1 LTKGGLAGEKRFVI
15 LAPVIA
21 RARANAGALWLLAAT
36 TVANVLAFGYQLVMA
51 RLLTAEQY
59 AILIALFGVL
69 ILESISSQVIQSATA
84 KLAAQYRARNEDAA
98 LHQFVRRWSIRVAI
112 AMALLALAVIALAG
126 PISGGLSL
134 PPVSVTLLG
143 VSLFFAGTLTFA
155 LGLLQGLARF
165 GWMGSVLIAQAGS
178 RLVLGVALVLLGFG
192 VNGAFAGATAAIAV
206 SLLVATVPLAPLLR
220 AARRAT
226 AIVELGASETKFFAL
241 AAVVLLAYAA
251 LTNIDAVLAP
261 AVLRPVEAGSYA
273 GAVTL
278 GKIVL
283 FAPIAVGFLLLERT
297 ARAHTRGEPTERP
310 LFLAFGLVLAT
321 SGLAALAYIV
331 APAFFVTLVVGSQ
344 YPGTVAVVPIYGI
357 AALSNALLNLWISY
371 FVGRGEMRVGILLA
385 LAVVAEAGLLLGV
398 ATDAVS
404 VARIVMFVAF
414 ATQAAAIIT
423 FLVER
428 GRTKAVLTPP

>member
-1 LTKGGLAGEKRFVI
+1 M
-15 LAPVIA
+15 IA

-36 TVANVLAFGYQLVMA
+36 TVANVLGFGYQLVMA

-84 KLAAQYRARNEDAA
+84 KLAAQYRARDEEGA

-112 AMALLALAVIALAG
+112 AMFGLAFLVSALAA
-126 PISGGLSL
+126 PISGALAL
-134 PPVSVTLLG
+134 PVVSVVLLG
-143 VSLFFAGTLTFA
+143 VSLFFAGLYTFA

-192 VNGAFAGATAAIAV
+192 VNGAFAGAAAAIVV
-206 SLLVATVPLAPLLR
+206 SVLLAAVPLAPLLR

-226 AIVELGASETKFFAL
+226 TIVELGADETKFFAL
-241 AAVVLLAYAA
+241 AAIVLLAYAA
-251 LTNIDAVLAP
+251 LTNVDAVLAP
-261 AVLRPVEAGSYA
+261 AVLSPGESGTYA

-297 ARAHTRGEPTERP
+297 ARAHARGESTERP
-310 LFLAFGLVLAT
+310 LFLALGLVLAT
-321 SGLAALAYIV
+321 SGLAALGYVV
-331 APAFFVTLVVGSQ
+331 APSFFVNLIVGSQ
-344 YPGTVAVVPIYGI
+344 YPATVGVAPIYGI
-357 AALSNALLNLWISY
+357 AALSNALLNQWISY
-371 FVGRGEMRVGILLA
+371 FVGRGEMRVGVILA
-385 LAVVAEAGLLLGV
+385 LAVVVEIALLLTA
-398 ATDAVS
+398 ATDAAS
-404 VARIVMFVAF
+404 VARIVLGVAL
-414 ATQAAAIIT
+414 ATQAVAIVT
-423 FLVER
+423 FFVER
-428 GRTKAVLTPP
+428 NGQTTVALTPR

>member
-1 LTKGGLAGEKRFVI
+1 
-15 LAPVIA
+15 VIA

-36 TVANVLAFGYQLVMA
+36 TVANVLGFGYQLVMA

-84 KLAAQYRARNEDAA
+84 KLAAQYRARDEEGA

-112 AMALLALAVIALAG
+112 AMFGLAFLVSALAA
-126 PISGGLSL
+126 PISGALAL
-134 PPVSVTLLG
+134 PVVSVVLLG
-143 VSLFFAGTLTFA
+143 VSLFFAGLYTFA

-192 VNGAFAGATAAIAV
+192 VNGAFAGAAAAIVV
-206 SLLVATVPLAPLLR
+206 SVLLAAVPLAPLLR

-226 AIVELGASETKFFAL
+226 TIVELGAGETKFFAL
-241 AAVVLLAYAA
+241 AAIVLLAYAA
-251 LTNIDAVLAP
+251 LTNVDAVLAP
-261 AVLRPVEAGSYA
+261 AVLSPGESGTYA

-297 ARAHTRGEPTERP
+297 ARAHARGESTERP
-310 LFLAFGLVLAT
+310 LFLALGLVLAT
-321 SGLAALAYIV
+321 SGLAALGYIV
-331 APAFFVTLVVGSQ
+331 APSFFVNLIVGSQ
-344 YPGTVAVVPIYGI
+344 YPATVGVAPIYGI
-357 AALSNALLNLWISY
+357 AALSNALLNQWISY
-371 FVGRGEMRVGILLA
+371 FVGRGEMRVGVILA
-385 LAVVAEAGLLLGV
+385 LAVVVEIALLLTA
-398 ATDAVS
+398 ATDAAS
-404 VARIVMFVAF
+404 VARIVLGVAL
-414 ATQAAAIIT
+414 ATQAVAIVT
-423 FLVER
+423 FFVER
-428 GRTKAVLTPP
+428 NGQTTVALTPR

>member
-1 LTKGGLAGEKRFVI
+1 
-15 LAPVIA
+15 VIA
-21 RARANAGALWLLAAT
+21 RARSNAGALWLLAAT
-36 TVANVLAFGYQLVMA
+36 TVANVLGFGYQLVMA

-84 KLAAQYRARNEDAA
+84 KLAAQYRARDDEGA
-98 LHQFVRRWSIRVAI
+98 LHQFVRRWSVRVAI
-112 AMALLALAVIALAG
+112 AMAILALLIVALAG
-126 PISGGLSL
+126 PISAALAL
-134 PPVSVTLLG
+134 PSVAVAFLG
-143 VSLFFAGTLTFA
+143 VSLFFAGMFTFA

-165 GWMGSVLIAQAGS
+165 GWMGSVLIVQAGT
-178 RLVLGVALVLLGFG
+178 RLVLGVAFVLLGFG
-192 VNGAFAGATAAIAV
+192 VNGAFAGAAAAIAV
-206 SLLVATVPLAPLLR
+206 SVLVAALPLAPLLR

-226 AIVELGASETKFFAL
+226 AAVELGSEETRFFAF

-261 AVLRPVEAGSYA
+261 AVLSPAEAGTYA

-297 ARAHTRGEPTERP
+297 ARAHARGEPTERP
-310 LFLAFGLVLAT
+310 LFLALGLVLAT
-321 SGLAALAYIV
+321 SGVAALAYVV
-331 APAFFVTLVVGSQ
+331 APAFFVNLVVGSQ
-344 YPGTVAVVPIYGI
+344 YPATVAVAPIFGI

-371 FVGRGEMRVGILLA
+371 FVGRGEMRVGLILA
-385 LAVVAEAGLLLGV
+385 LAVVVEIALLLTA

-404 VARIVMFVAF
+404 VARIVLVVAL
-414 ATQAAAIIT
+414 ATQAVAVVT
-423 FLVER
+423 FFVER
-428 GRTKAVLTPP
+428 SGQTKVALTPR